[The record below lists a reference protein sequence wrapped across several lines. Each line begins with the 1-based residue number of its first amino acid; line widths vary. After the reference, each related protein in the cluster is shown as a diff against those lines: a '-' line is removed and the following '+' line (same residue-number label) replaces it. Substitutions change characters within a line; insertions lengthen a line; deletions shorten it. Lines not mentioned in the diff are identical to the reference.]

1 MSPLIPKPRKPWQ
14 DELGPGGVSAP
25 AEGSSESPGGAS
37 AALAPAS
44 QPAAPGREAEKA
56 PAPVPDINE
65 VDVPAELEE
74 QIRAAMSKYPEK
86 RSASI
91 PALWTVQRMYG
102 YCTPEG
108 ISQAAA
114 VMGVTPGY
122 LQSVASF
129 YDLFHLEPR
138 GSHEV
143 LVCTNISCWLRG
155 ADDILGEFLDAAT
168 DDTGAPGR
176 EAEEAPLISVSGFE
190 CLGACD
196 IAPMASVD
204 ERYFGPLE
212 PGDAATIAS
221 QLASGEEVLPAK
233 RLADRKS
240 AGAAD
245 GGTGS

>member
-1 MSPLIPKPRKPWQ
+1 VTPLIPKPRKRDDP
-14 DELGPGGVSAP
+14 GPGDVSAP
-25 AEGSSESPGGAS
+25 GKGASESPGGAS
-37 AALAPAS
+37 AALAPEP
-44 QPAAPGREAEKA
+44 QN

-65 VDVPAELEE
+65 LDVPAELED
-74 QIRAAMSKYPEK
+74 QIRASMAKYPQV

-91 PALWTVQRMYG
+91 PALWAVQRMYG

-114 VMGVTPGY
+114 VMEVTPGY

-138 GSHEV
+138 GSHEI

-155 ADDILGEFLDAAT
+155 ADDILGEFLDASDSIRST
-168 DDTGAPGR
+168 RTEGTPGGSAG
-176 EAEEAPLISVSGFE
+176 EAEQPPDLISVSGFE

-204 ERYFGPLE
+204 ERYFGPLG

-221 QLASGEEVLPAK
+221 QLTSGEDVLPAK
-233 RLADRKS
+233 RLADRKA

-245 GGTGS
+245 QGTAS